1 VLLVCAAAPAAARA
15 SELVD
20 VTIPVRGTEIAD
32 TWLPGYRNPPRARV
46 LLPDGYDAAKAYPLL
61 VLLHG
66 ANGSYRVWS
75 EPGLGQVAK
84 TARGFGGIIVMP
96 EGGTGMYVDW
106 WNAGRR
112 DGPAWETYI
121 LDDVVPYVLAHYR
134 IRPQRRWH
142 ALAGVSMGGLGTAY
156 LGGRLPGFFGA
167 IASIS
172 GVVDTH
178 LAPGEAIVQSLVPQ
192 LVAGQLGDP
201 EAALG
206 PDRGFYAYGHDPV
219 RLAANLAHTR
229 AYMAAGN
236 GVPTSDG
243 EPNPTNV
250 VADMVIEAAV
260 VRPGSDNYARALR
273 AAGADLTY
281 EPHNGIHDWATA
293 RTGLRD
299 AIAWGLFEP
308 VDEAPTS
315 WVNDTVATH
324 GELWGVRYR
333 FAKAPDRIVRFRR
346 AGGRLSVSA
355 AGSAVTVTIGGR
367 CVFEIATPATVS
379 LPRRPC
385 RRR

>member
-1 VLLVCAAAPAAARA
+1 VAPGLSQPAARA
-15 SELVD
+15 
-20 VTIPVRGTEIAD
+20 
-32 TWLPGYRNPPRARV
+32 V